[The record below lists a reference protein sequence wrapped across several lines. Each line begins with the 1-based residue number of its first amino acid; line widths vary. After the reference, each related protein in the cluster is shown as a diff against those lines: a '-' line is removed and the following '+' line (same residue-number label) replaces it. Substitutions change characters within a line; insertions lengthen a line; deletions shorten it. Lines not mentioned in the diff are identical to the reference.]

1 MRVCVARQGW
11 RAPEERSFLGR
22 KLVPYAFVHYI
33 GASVLYTRLWPGT
46 LSVPERR
53 AIEAQG
59 DELAGRS
66 VVESR
71 PRGRV
76 VRHGLGVS
84 FRVGAA
90 QPPLASFLVVSFYRY
105 TPLLT
110 SNSTSVH
117 PSFSFVL
124 SVSLGFSRFLCQVP
138 YSLPFSRVLSL
149 SLSVQL
155 AGARGSDPESSTAL
169 PRMAPLT
176 APLLHPRTSSR
187 VPSLCVVHWNLT
199 SLRRPR
205 LPPQPPTRRFC
216 AARTSISFFL
226 SFFLSIVLS
235 CVRVALSSFPLFH
248 PRTVYFHFLF
258 LTSCHLVSMV
268 YIYI

>member
-1 MRVCVARQGW
+1 MVWVFHASWQSHGTSLRVHQLPRIVVNRLFSLSLPRCLSLPLLRHGEETQPGDHVRVCVARQGW

-76 VRHGLGVS
+76 VRDGLGVS

-187 VPSLCVVHWNLT
+187 VPSLCVVH
-199 SLRRPR
+199 
-205 LPPQPPTRRFC
+205 
-216 AARTSISFFL
+216 
-226 SFFLSIVLS
+226 
-235 CVRVALSSFPLFH
+235 
-248 PRTVYFHFLF
+248 
-258 LTSCHLVSMV
+258 
-268 YIYI
+268 

>member
-76 VRHGLGVS
+76 VRDGLGVS

-226 SFFLSIVLS
+226 SFHRSFLRARSSVSLFSVPSSDRLFSFSLS
-235 CVRVALSSFPLFH
+235 NLLP
-248 PRTVYFHFLF
+248 PRI
-258 LTSCHLVSMV
+258 SGI

>member
-1 MRVCVARQGW
+1 MLSCTISRPPLC
-11 RAPEERSFLGR
+11 P
-22 KLVPYAFVHYI
+22 
-33 GASVLYTRLWPGT
+33 YTRLWPGT

-53 AIEAQG
+53 AIEARG

-76 VRHGLGVS
+76 VKDGLGVS

-90 QPPLASFLVVSFYRY
+90 HLPLASFLF
-105 TPLLT
+105 LLT
-110 SNSTSVH
+110 SLH
-117 PSFSFVL
+117 L
-124 SVSLGFSRFLCQVP
+124 SSPLPTCVSLGPSSFFFLSLSRFLSLSLPVTVLSPFLCPVP

-176 APLLHPRTSSR
+176 VPLHPRTSSR
-187 VPSLCVVHWNLT
+187 VPSLCVVH
-199 SLRRPR
+199 
-205 LPPQPPTRRFC
+205 
-216 AARTSISFFL
+216 
-226 SFFLSIVLS
+226 
-235 CVRVALSSFPLFH
+235 
-248 PRTVYFHFLF
+248 
-258 LTSCHLVSMV
+258 
-268 YIYI
+268 